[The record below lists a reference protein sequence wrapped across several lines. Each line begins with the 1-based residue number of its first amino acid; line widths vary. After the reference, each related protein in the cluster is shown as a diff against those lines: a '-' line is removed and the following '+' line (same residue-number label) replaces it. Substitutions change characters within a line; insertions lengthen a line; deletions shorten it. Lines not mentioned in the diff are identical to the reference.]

1 MDARNIS
8 NGDPAM
14 DVARKRKSRPKRR
27 EQQRAIDTRLS
38 ILRAALC
45 EFADKGF
52 DAASIRA
59 IAEST
64 GLQHQLITYHYRTK
78 EILWKAVAEH
88 VFTRIRELWDERVP
102 EDTTMRPIE
111 RVREEYRAFFN
122 VTLEY
127 PDLHHFM
134 LHETRR
140 GSPRMLWLAQ
150 NFLKPLVGRLV
161 PQIAAAQA
169 DGDLPP
175 GDPVLLHYMIIGMT
189 TVLSSLGADIA
200 ATSGRVPDSP
210 ALVANYWTLLEV
222 VLLNKKLYERQK

>member
-1 MDARNIS
+1 VDCKPSCA
-8 NGDPAM
+8 
-14 DVARKRKSRPKRR
+14 KRR

-52 DAASIRA
+52 EAASIRT
-59 IAEST
+59 IAELT
-64 GLQHQLITYHYRTK
+64 GLHHQLITYHYRTK
-78 EILWKAVAEH
+78 EILWKAAAEH

-102 EDTTMRPIE
+102 EDTTVRPIE

-127 PDLHHFM
+127 PDLHHFV

-140 GSPRMLWLAQ
+140 RGPRMSWLAQ
-150 NFLKPLVGRLV
+150 NFVKPLVGRLL

-189 TVLSSLGADIA
+189 TVLSSLGADMA
-200 ATSGRVPDSP
+200 AAWGRVPDSP

-222 VLLNKKLYERQK
+222 VLLHKKLYERQK

>member
-1 MDARNIS
+1 MSATI
-8 NGDPAM
+8 
-14 DVARKRKSRPKRR
+14 KRKSKPKRR
-27 EQQRAIDTRLS
+27 EQQRAVETRLA
-38 ILRAALC
+38 ILRAALS

-59 IAEST
+59 IADKT
-64 GLQHQLITYHYRTK
+64 GIQHQLITYHFRTK

-88 VFTRIRELWDERVP
+88 VFTRLRELWNERVP
-102 EDTTMRPIE
+102 DDASMPPID
-111 RVREEYRAFFN
+111 RLREEYRAFFN
-122 VTLEY
+122 VTLDY

-134 LHETRR
+134 LRESRP
-140 GSPRMLWLAQ
+140 GSPRMPWLAE
-150 NFLKPLVGRLV
+150 NLLKPLMGRLL

-175 GDPVLLHYMIIGMT
+175 GDPVLLHYMLIGMT

-210 ALVANYWTLLEV
+210 AVVANYWTLLEV
-222 VLLNKKLYERQK
+222 VILNTKLYARHK